1 MLLKTIT
8 TGVFFWALYDVF
20 ARMEF
25 TQLDKLILIIVCVVL
40 VGVFEP
46 KPSAKPTGKNKE
58 F

>member
-1 MLLKTIT
+1 MLMLLKTIT

-46 KPSAKPTGKNKE
+46 KISKDKE